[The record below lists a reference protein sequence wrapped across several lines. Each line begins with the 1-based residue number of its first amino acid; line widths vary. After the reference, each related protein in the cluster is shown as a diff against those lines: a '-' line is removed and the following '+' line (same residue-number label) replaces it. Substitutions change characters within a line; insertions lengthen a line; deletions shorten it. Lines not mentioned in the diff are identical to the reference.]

1 MNAIRKKLLISSLQI
16 NFKYQK
22 GIDGI
27 LSKFVKDEEKAN
39 AIKSSLTKTDVFE
52 VLLHLIGTGELFD
65 YGFEYVVVD
74 IWKTLSSEQQ
84 QQIFRTMFSDEN
96 KKQTYKL
103 LRNSFVH
110 QLTEYSMGELLYDLS
125 FLNNLPGLSGKNGI
139 LYEVIRPEYQNLDY
153 NRIFADDLLLDYY
166 INETDVF
173 KFYNARNIAFSE
185 EQLKTL
191 LEKGVLWV
199 IGKSQLRNDID
210 FIENIIMKYPEKV
223 GKPFI
228 MGLPEE
234 VKNNRR
240 VVLSLLLSNAPNFDL
255 LADKQTIK
263 DNLYLLKTQDKTS
276 KMTNPNY
283 IYDKKLYILAT
294 MNDHYRDGFINWHSG
309 VDGRMIW
316 DLLTEEE
323 KNIFGLTYHQIDELE
338 SKIDSIG
345 LSSDSNSIINRMK
358 FYKIMKI
365 NNEVLNLDISNAQI
379 ESVLN
384 QNPNIINVL
393 AKQNELDKIA
403 ANNLYYAIVNDTLDV
418 FLDFCDLGIATK
430 VNMSLINKDLVQR
443 VGYDIIRNVS
453 LYPESF
459 YYLLML
465 DKNGKLDIYK
475 QMLKVVDNLP
485 LDKVRVSNIL
495 LYTCTSFEKFIQQM
509 IQNNELN
516 AENILMLI
524 NMTQSFSLVDSSK
537 CNSIKE
543 YYEKSNEFCDKNI
556 LTTINPLIS
565 RELFCQRFFGS
576 GYEQTIEFYDSF
588 ACSKDKINDLNIR
601 NVFDILE
608 KLKNCED
615 IEIIKVAYR
624 NLQQANFKLDAVGL
638 FALTEQLKKE
648 IIGDLVVNTIN
659 NENQNNV
666 IDFTGKEFNC
676 LIHVMGAYG
685 AIVPADNMYESW
697 NSNIKIDNTGICTSL
712 LNENY
717 FGHARTNDHSVILGF
732 DNISSSEI
740 QLMGPYDL
748 YSRAYGLETFSGRGP
763 KYYNSND
770 LVNNTRAHYNEVVIN
785 RNLPGG
791 QKRQPSYILC
801 FDTINNES
809 KKASEQ
815 FGVPIV
821 FVDVKKHLEIKLQ
834 EMETLKQSF
843 VSTQS
848 VETMKKII
856 NMQET
861 MRCGLLANNEE
872 LAKKIFN
879 SENVTSNIL
888 FLIENSK
895 ELETLNELEILLNN
909 EKDRV
914 IDKSD
919 YRNIAFNGDLDFIFE
934 QLNIKKQK
942 LSNSN
947 SLSEFKNAREKQMQ
961 QDQIIR
967 EQQLA
972 GLTQE
977 MIETKEGHSLK

>member
-22 GIDGI
+22 RIDGI

-39 AIKSSLTKTDVFE
+39 AIKSSLTKTDIFE
-52 VLLHLIGTGELFD
+52 VLLHLIDTGDFFNYELNNTII
-65 YGFEYVVVD
+65 E
-74 IWKTLSSEQQ
+74 IWKTLSNEQQ
-84 QQIFRTMFSDEN
+84 QQIFRTMFSEEN

-103 LRNSFVH
+103 LRNSCVH
-110 QLTEYSMGELLYDLS
+110 KLTEYPLGELLYDIS
-125 FLNNLPGLSGKNGI
+125 FLNNLPGLSGENDV
-139 LYEVIRPEYQNLDY
+139 LYELISPEYQKLDY
-153 NRIFADDLLLDYY
+153 NRIIADDMLLDYY
-166 INETDVF
+166 IKETDAF
-173 KFYNARNIAFSE
+173 EFLYARNIDFSE

-199 IGKSQLRNDID
+199 IGKSQLRNDIN

-234 VKNNRR
+234 VKKNQR
-240 VVLSLLLSNAPNFDL
+240 VLLPLLLSNSPNFDL
-255 LADKQTIK
+255 LADKQTIL
-263 DNLYLLKTQDKTS
+263 DNLYLLKAQDKTS
-276 KMTNPNY
+276 KMSNPNY
-283 IYDKKLYILAT
+283 ICDKKLYILTT
-294 MNDHYRDGFINWHSG
+294 MNDHSRDGFINWHLG

-323 KNIFGLTYHQIDELE
+323 KNIFGLTYYQIPELE
-338 SKIDSIG
+338 EKIDNIG
-345 LSSDSNSIINRMK
+345 LSIDSNSVINRMK

-365 NNEVLNLDISNAQI
+365 NNEVLNLGISNAQI

-384 QNPNIINVL
+384 QNPNIINIL
-393 AKQNELDKIA
+393 AKKNELDKIA

-430 VNMSLINKDLVQR
+430 VNMSLINKDLIQR

-475 QMLKVVDNLP
+475 QMLKAVDNLP

-543 YYEKSNEFCDKNI
+543 YYEKSTEFCDKNI

-588 ACSKDKINDLNIR
+588 ACSKDKINDSNIR
-601 NVFDILE
+601 NIFDILE
-608 KLKNCED
+608 TLKNCED
-615 IEIIKVAYR
+615 IESIKEAYR

-648 IIGDLVVNTIN
+648 IIGDLFVNSIN
-659 NENQNNV
+659 NQNQNNI

-685 AIVPADNMYESW
+685 ATVPADNMYESW

-717 FGHARTNDHSVILGF
+717 FGHARTNEHSVILGF

-748 YSRAYGLETFSGRGP
+748 YSSAYGLETFSGRGP
-763 KYYNSND
+763 KYYNPND
-770 LVNNTRAHYNEVVIN
+770 LVNNTRAHHNEVVIN

-815 FGVPIV
+815 FGIPIV

-834 EMETLKQSF
+834 ELETLKQSF

-872 LAKKIFN
+872 LAQKIFS
-879 SENVTSNIL
+879 SEKITSNIL

-919 YRNIAFNGDLDFIFE
+919 HRNVAFNGDLDFLFE

-947 SLSEFKNAREKQMQ
+947 SLFEFKNARETQMQ
-961 QDQIIR
+961 QDQIVR

-972 GLTQE
+972 TLTEE
-977 MIETKEGHSLK
+977 MVETKEGHSLK